1 MRRPVLYALVALV
14 AVGVLVALQPTAR
27 SFASKAAGRVVS
39 MAHDLVDPPQT
50 VEDLHARLFDP
61 ATAVVIGPANA
72 AEASTIVIFVD
83 YNCVYCRRQAH
94 VLDLMEAEGRM
105 PRVILRHLPHS
116 EESIALAQAMLAA
129 RRQDGAAALHRVMM
143 AAEARIGPADLPALA
158 AAAGLDPE
166 KLRADAAAPDVE
178 ALLDA
183 DLDMAWNLRIRS
195 TPTMIA
201 AGALRRG
208 VRSGDEIE
216 ASLRP

>member
-14 AVGVLVALQPTAR
+14 AVGLLVALQPTAR

-39 MAHDLVDPPQT
+39 MAHDLIDPPQT

-72 AEASTIVIFVD
+72 DEASTIVIFVD
-83 YNCVYCRRQAH
+83 YNCVHCRRQAR

-116 EESIALAQAMLAA
+116 EESLALAQAMLAA
-129 RRQDGAAALHRVMM
+129 RKQDGAAALHRVLM
-143 AAEARIGPADLPALA
+143 AAERIGPPDLPALA
-158 AAAGLDPE
+158 AAAGLDPQ
-166 KLRADAAAPDVE
+166 KLRDDAAAPDVE

-201 AGALRRG
+201 AGTLRRG
-208 VRSGDEIE
+208 VRSGDIE